1 MNWYYAK
8 NGVQHG
14 PVPLETLRDKIAMGE
29 IGPSDLAWKEGLA
42 DWAPVS
48 TIEELKPRTVAEPEV
63 VAVSADPAPAE
74 IRTSQPSVS
83 APASPGPVGHPVP
96 TAPVSATLAVISMIC
111 GIISLIVC
119 CFWPLSMPLALVA
132 IILGHVAISQIKADP
147 SRFGGRGK
155 AGAGLVTGYLGLIA
169 AVIGFSFGLMVASD
183 PDRMFDMFERLV
195 PEENRPEFRRQLEEA
210 WKNQE
215 R

>member
-8 NGVQHG
+8 DGVQHG

-29 IGPSDLAWKEGLA
+29 VGPSDLAWREGLA

-48 TIEELKPRTVAEPEV
+48 TIEELKPRVVEAPQAPSAVEPTPTF
-63 VAVSADPAPAE
+63 SRNFHGSD
-74 IRTSQPSVS
+74 S
-83 APASPGPVGHPVP
+83 APPSPSPAVP
-96 TAPVSATLAVISMIC
+96 SAPVSGTLSSISMIC

-119 CFWPLSMPLALVA
+119 CFWPVSMPLALVA

-147 SRFGGRGK
+147 ARFGGRGK

-195 PEENRPEFRRQLEEA
+195 PEEKRPEFRRQLEEA
-210 WKNQE
+210 WKDQE
-215 R
+215 H